1 MAREQSW
8 GCHLDMYPSGL
19 MNWDPCVAG
28 STAPQSLGPGL
39 GGEPSI
45 IALHVAGKPRD
56 IPTGQEL
63 PGISE
68 ETGQHQCSS
77 GHSRETPKATAWQ
90 KRAPPQPAAPASWAE
105 AGLKWKCLE
114 GRTPDLGNSPKSLP
128 SVATFQ
134 EPTPSGLTSLP
145 GITPSCPT
153 HSRFSCVTSNLDPLW
168 GCQSNRLRSDS

>member
-1 MAREQSW
+1 MGVSF
-8 GCHLDMYPSGL
+8 GHVPI
-19 MNWDPCVAG
+19 G
-28 STAPQSLGPGL
+28 SDQLGPL
-39 GGEPSI
+39 CSWQHCTTEPGPRVGWR
-45 IALHVAGKPRD
+45 ALYRSSSCSLFRD
-56 IPTGQEL
+56 VPTGQEL

-153 HSRFSCVTSNLDPLW
+153 HSRFSCVTSNLDSLW
-168 GCQSNRLRSDS
+168 GC